1 MGPPGSAERQASLYT
16 YLGNIENGQDFRP
29 GQEGRTL
36 PGMGGVGTF
45 GGSEDHTAI
54 MLCEPHAL
62 RQYANPPPLTR
73 RRPSSTNSAMT

>member
-1 MGPPGSAERQASLYT
+1 MWMVLDAYNGVSAGGATPSSGAWARRARRSGRRACT
-16 YLGNIENGQDFRP
+16 RTWAVENGQDFRP

-54 MLCEPHAL
+54 MA
-62 RQYANPPPLTR
+62 APL
-73 RRPSSTNSAMT
+73 AA